1 MEDLKFNNFIEIINY
16 VNDSKDNYEL
26 IIDNDCVTLY
36 NENTKQS
43 KMFDII
49 PETQVIPLLELLV
62 EDNTK
67 IEKC

>member
-1 MEDLKFNNFIEIINY
+1 
-16 VNDSKDNYEL
+16 
-26 IIDNDCVTLY
+26 LY
-36 NENTKQS
+36 NEDTKQS